1 MFFSCIV
8 LQAVINMKKKIL
20 ISFIFILMAASIFIT
35 QFVTTKENEF
45 NNLLTLGDGETP
57 KQIVFS
63 ISEQDSRE
71 IYHTITHI
79 LDKYNG
85 NMYSISVDEDNNFT
99 KYVYCNETKY
109 FENICL
115 SEGRFFESEDKDSLK
130 FLSTYKTNNKNQIGV
145 IKSFEYSRGFE
156 IKTFEGNLNENSF
169 RKIFT
174 LVFEND
180 ENFENFRNELKEY
193 EIYFDIIDNDSY
205 EIKYMSFYIIIFVT
219 LYFALIMIFLYDI
232 LNSYKEIGIKKMLGF
247 SCFRIWKEKI
257 WSIMKRAV
265 FIFGGSSVVLSL
277 LFFRNFNSIV
287 FVFISR
293 ILSLYFLILVLTFI
307 FCSIPFLYVKKIKI
321 TNMLK
326 NNRPTNAII
335 CLNTILKILMTI
347 VFLIASLNTYNELG
361 YLNSLHNDK
370 YNNWEKTKNLV
381 TNSEIVYNIGTKEID
396 SFSEENI
403 EKCYNIYMSLNEK
416 GGILAK
422 FDKYRITENKYKS
435 GVYYRDNNIVIN
447 PNYLKNNFIRDSN
460 GQRVTISE
468 ENPNS
473 IILVPQ
479 KFRDLEKEI
488 IEYYNEKLL
497 GYEINTNKLSKEIK
511 IIWIENKQNF
521 FSYQIDINPN
531 QNNCVVDPLA
541 MVITESNA
549 SKLNFLEVLGT
560 GNFLMRVSNENTAI
574 NEINNELSKYYN
586 IDEYSF
592 PLTNIYDAMRER
604 IVDSKNLIVS
614 YSILLIVLIVLI
626 GMIVI
631 QNIVNY
637 FEQNKQRLAIQKF
650 MGFKLKEK
658 YSAFLISYISS
669 LVISICIAWVITKD
683 VKIIAISIII
693 FIIEAIFT
701 IIQLIINEKRNV
713 LRLTKGG

>member
-1 MFFSCIV
+1 
-8 LQAVINMKKKIL
+8 
-20 ISFIFILMAASIFIT
+20 MAASIFIT
-35 QFVTTKENEF
+35 QFVITKENEF
-45 NNLLTLGDGETP
+45 NKLLTLGDGKNP
-57 KQIVFS
+57 KQIIFS
-63 ISEQDSRE
+63 IPEQESSE
-71 IYHTITHI
+71 IYNTITHI

-85 NMYSISVDEDNNFT
+85 NIYSTSVDENNNFT

-115 SEGRFFESEDKDSLK
+115 SEGRFFESDDKNSMK
-130 FLSTYKTNNKNQIGV
+130 FLSIYKTDNKNQIGV
-145 IKSFEYSRGFE
+145 INSFDYSRGFE

-169 RKIFT
+169 KKIFT
-174 LVFEND
+174 LVFENE

-193 EIYFDIIDNDSY
+193 EIHFEIIDNDSY

-257 WSIMKRAV
+257 CSIMKVAV
-265 FIFGGSSVVLSL
+265 FIFGVSGVVLSS

-287 FVFISR
+287 FGFISK
-293 ILSLYFLILVLTFI
+293 ILGFYFLILILTFI

-326 NNRPTNAII
+326 NNRPTNTII

-347 VFLIASLNTYNELG
+347 VFLITSLNTYNELG
-361 YLNSLHNDK
+361 CLNSLHNDK
-370 YNNWEKTKNLV
+370 YKNWEKTKNLV
-381 TNSEIVYNIGTKEID
+381 SNSAIVYDIGTKEID

-422 FDKYRITENKYKS
+422 FDKYRITENQYKS
-435 GVYYRDNNIVIN
+435 GVCYRDNNIVIN
-447 PNYLKNNFIRDSN
+447 PNYLKNNVIRDSN
-460 GQRVTISE
+460 GQRVTVSE

-479 KFRDLEKEI
+479 KFQTLEKEI
-488 IEYYNEKLL
+488 REYYNEKLL
-497 GYEINTNKLSKEIK
+497 GYEINTNKLSKEIQ
-511 IIWIENKQNF
+511 IIWIENKQKF
-521 FSYQIDINPN
+521 FSYQMDINPN
-531 QNNCVVDPLA
+531 ENNCVVDPLA
-541 MVITESNA
+541 MVVTESNA

-574 NEINNELSKYYN
+574 NEINNEIGRYYDL
-586 IDEYSF
+586 DEYSF
-592 PLTNIYDAMRER
+592 PLTNIYDSMRER
-604 IVDSKNLIVS
+604 IVNSKNLIIS
-614 YSILLIVLIVLI
+614 YSILLIVLVVLI
-626 GMIVI
+626 SMIVI

-658 YSAFLISYISS
+658 YSSFLISDISS
-669 LVISICIAWVITKD
+669 LVISVCIAWVITKSS
-683 VKIIAISIII
+683 KIIAISIIV

-701 IIQLIINEKRNV
+701 IIQLIINENRNV